1 MTTLTLERDTAVRDS
16 ARVAV
21 FAALIVALTLVP
33 GIYLLG
39 GTVPVTL
46 QTLGITLAAAVL
58 GPWRG
63 AAAVLTYLALI
74 AIGLPVASGFK
85 GGLGLFAGPTGGY
98 LVGFL
103 PMAVVIGALAH
114 LAIRKVRG
122 ARLPLALFAAAV
134 AGLPVLYLLGVGW
147 LALSTGMPVT
157 EALVLGMVVFL
168 PGDLVKAGLAAGVTA
183 AVVRALPGL
192 VGPRG

>member
-1 MTTLTLERDTAVRDS
+1 M
-16 ARVAV
+16 AV

-98 LVGFL
+98 LVGFV
-103 PMAVVIGALAH
+103 PMAVVIGLLAH

-122 ARLPLALFAAAV
+122 ARLSAALFAAAV
-134 AGLPVLYLLGVGW
+134 AGLPVLYVFGVGW
-147 LALSTGMPVT
+147 LAVSTGMPLT

-168 PGDLVKAGLAAGVTA
+168 PGDLVKAALAAGVTA
-183 AVVRALPGL
+183 AVVRALPGV